1 MHVIKAILKPMFLG
15 AFLLGFVGLGVGG
28 VAALFIWPESNLG
41 PPVGALCGLFI
52 GIAVG
57 TVLGVVFGIVRLLKP
72 RVARENPSK
81 NEKAH

>member
-1 MHVIKAILKPMFLG
+1 MNVIKAIVKSMFLG
-15 AFLLGFVGLGVGG
+15 AFLLGFVGFGVGG
-28 VAALFIWPESNLG
+28 VAALIIWPEANLG
-41 PPVGALCGLFI
+41 PPFGALCGLFI

-72 RVARENPSK
+72 RVARENPEK